1 MSLTNLTTEGIEAAG
16 QSILVNPNYYHPYY
30 VLACI
35 YNKEG
40 REEEALE
47 MVKKALLLDLSQRQQ
62 IINEPDFTGLK
73 EKINSL

>member
-1 MSLTNLTTEGIEAAG
+1 
-16 QSILVNPNYYHPYY
+16 

-47 MVKKALLLDLSQRQQ
+47 MVKKALLPDLSQRQQ